1 MLDTRPLA
9 EKLQRAGSQQLTALL
24 ANQTLKSYFS
34 ASGAILGDQC
44 FDFACQNQKQ
54 EDETLVCQFLH
65 QLPKNQKRDGLLY
78 QILVWPFEMMLIDDD
93 EEMEEEDDYT

>member
-1 MLDTRPLA
+1 MPDMQPLA
-9 EKLQRAGSQQLTALL
+9 EKLQQADSQQLTALL

-34 ASGAILGDQC
+34 ASGDILGDQC
-44 FDFACQNQKQ
+44 FDSACQNQKQ

-65 QLPKNQKRDGLLY
+65 QLPKDQKRARLLY

-93 EEMEEEDDYT
+93 EDNEEMEE